1 VALAELQFRHL
12 RHTAVTRL
20 AEAGVSDSRIA
31 SVTGHSPR
39 SIVSIIDRYRVRTR
53 IQSRQALRQRTTFE
67 KSGNGAD

>member
-39 SIVSIIDRYRVRTR
+39 SIVSIIDRYREIGRASCRERV
-53 IQSRQALRQRTTFE
+53 
-67 KSGNGAD
+67 